1 MKGCEAPT
9 VNLTFI
15 LVFWLIRWQ
24 ISAWRQSNPQQI
36 KPESSPEGST
46 CSVTFHTVHPPDCVH
61 FHEECASNYAFSLPI
76 FLVCLMPNHPER
88 SEGKPETGKRKKWPK
103 KKRVREAWSEDAST
117 CVPVCPSE
125 SYVPELKGNHVSDT
139 HLGLFAALDQPR
151 HAGQNARWDTN
162 ASLSCSQN
170 RPATFTGI
178 KKNRRF
184 SLQNLILRKHNNLCF
199 FFLQLQDFFS
209 FCNSE
214 LSRISQRPYSNFSP
228 ESWRQVW
235 AQDGNIL
242 PPQQE
247 RKLWHSWAW
256 KKRAS
261 GFDLVALTIIPERQG
276 NI

>member
-88 SEGKPETGKRKKWPK
+88 SEGKPETGKRKKWPE

-178 KKNRRF
+178 KKNRRV

-199 FFLQLQDFFS
+199 LQLQDFFLFATVNCPELVRGLIQTS
-209 FCNSE
+209 LLNPDVRYELRMEIFCHHSKRGSCDTAE
-214 LSRISQRPYSNFSP
+214 L
-228 ESWRQVW
+228 
-235 AQDGNIL
+235 
-242 PPQQE
+242 E
-247 RKLWHSWAW
+247 RNV
-256 KKRAS
+256 R
-261 GFDLVALTIIPERQG
+261 LVLI
-276 NI
+276 